1 MNDSINLVSGKS
13 YQLEKE
19 LKRLKI
25 IRIAA
30 ITSLV
35 FVSLISISLFII
47 TVTLPMSAVK
57 KNQQQ
62 ALSGIGTLHKKLIKH
77 ALINDRVKNIA
88 DIMKKRK
95 NYSEISDALF
105 SKASSDL
112 SIDAFS
118 VESGT
123 VILTV
128 SGVSLIPLNKFI
140 DDLIILGDKGKIIKN
155 VSIQS
160 LILNVSTGKYS
171 LSMQADVF

>member
-1 MNDSINLVSGKS
+1 MSESINLVSGKS

-35 FVSLISISLFII
+35 FVSLISILLFII
-47 TVTLPMSAVK
+47 TVTLPISAVK
-57 KNQQQ
+57 KDQQQ
-62 ALSGIGTLHKKLIKH
+62 TLGNIGNLHKKLIKYSF
-77 ALINDRVKNIA
+77 INDRVKNIA

-95 NYSEISDALF
+95 NYSLISDSLL
-105 SKASSDL
+105 SKAPADL

-118 VESGT
+118 IESET

-155 VSIQS
+155 VSIES
-160 LILNVSTGKYS
+160 LILNVDTGKYS